1 MQKLQ
6 GFIMV
11 EPSLRIKVTD
21 FLATNFEQDIFQELM
36 RIKQLPEFQD
46 IGFPLYFWYD
56 RKTEVVDLNTL
67 EQFITYWKSSGEY
80 ATKLVIYPELF
91 DSQNDFIWYDIRPH
105 NAIEYIEDSNLSYI
119 QHYRFSCKYTDPKT
133 GILEGLK
140 DFQEKFI
147 FVNRDNS
154 SDTPRK
160 KQKRNDDENSNHR

>member
-1 MQKLQ
+1 M
-6 GFIMV
+6 I

-21 FLATNFEQDIFQELM
+21 FLATDYEQDVFQELM
-36 RIKQLPEFQD
+36 RIKQLPEFEG

-67 EQFITYWKSSGEY
+67 QQFITYWKSSGEY

-91 DSQNDFIWYDIRPH
+91 DTQNDFIWYDIRPY
-105 NAIEYIEDSNLSYI
+105 NAVDYIDNLNLSYM
-119 QHYRFSCKYTDPKT
+119 QYYRFSYNYTDPKT
-133 GILEGLK
+133 GVLEGLQ
-140 DFQEKFI
+140 DFQEKFT

-154 SDTPRK
+154 SDTKR